1 VLSEICP
8 RFPELDNL
16 FFDLNLTYLEGNYF
30 MTEINE
36 NPQNPETPSNKPSDE
51 QAVHAE
57 PAASTEPSVN
67 PETIPNTE
75 RPVHF
80 QAERVSKE
88 LNRDARMWAMFCHL
102 GGLAALL
109 PILPII
115 GGIIAP
121 LIIWQIKKDEH
132 PFVDEQ
138 GKEAVNF
145 QISILIYELVAGL
158 LVFLCVGAFLLFAVM
173 IFNIVFLVIAAIKAN
188 DGFHY
193 HYPLCIRFIK

>member
-1 VLSEICP
+1 
-8 RFPELDNL
+8 
-16 FFDLNLTYLEGNYF
+16 

-36 NPQNPETPSNKPSDE
+36 NPQNPEVPGSEPVAE
-51 QAVHAE
+51 QPVNAE
-57 PAASTEPSVN
+57 PAASPEPAVS
-67 PETIPNTE
+67 PGPAPNTE
-75 RPVHF
+75 QTVNF

-88 LNRDARMWAMFCHL
+88 VNKDVRMWAMFCHL

-109 PILPII
+109 PILPVV
-115 GGIIAP
+115 GGVIAP
-121 LIIWQIKKDEH
+121 LIIWQIKKDDH
-132 PFVDEQ
+132 PFVNEQ

-158 LVFLCVGAFLLFAVM
+158 LMLICVGAFLFAAVV
-173 IFNIVFLVIAAIKAN
+173 IFNIVFLVIAAIKSN

>member
-1 VLSEICP
+1 
-8 RFPELDNL
+8 
-16 FFDLNLTYLEGNYF
+16 

-36 NPQNPETPSNKPSDE
+36 NPQNPEIPGSQPSAAQPVN
-51 QAVHAE
+51 AE
-57 PAASTEPSVN
+57 PAASTEPPVN
-67 PETIPNTE
+67 PEPAPNTE
-75 RPVHF
+75 QPVNF

-88 LNRDARMWAMFCHL
+88 VNKDARMWSMFCHL

-109 PILPII
+109 PILPVI

-132 PFVDEQ
+132 PFVNEQ

-158 LVFLCVGAFLLFAVM
+158 LVLACVGAFLLFAVM
-173 IFNIVFLVIAAIKAN
+173 IFNIIFLVIAAIKAN

-193 HYPLCIRFIK
+193 RYPLCIRFIK

>member
-1 VLSEICP
+1 MGDVLSPWRAWSI
-8 RFPELDNL
+8 
-16 FFDLNLTYLEGNYF
+16 
-30 MTEINE
+30 
-36 NPQNPETPSNKPSDE
+36 
-51 QAVHAE
+51 
-57 PAASTEPSVN
+57 
-67 PETIPNTE
+67 
-75 RPVHF
+75 
-80 QAERVSKE
+80 
-88 LNRDARMWAMFCHL
+88 
-102 GGLAALL
+102 L

-115 GGIIAP
+115 GGIIVP

-145 QISILIYELVAGL
+145 QISILIYEVVAGL
-158 LVFLCVGAFLLFAVM
+158 LMLICVGAFLLLAVM

>member
-1 VLSEICP
+1 
-8 RFPELDNL
+8 
-16 FFDLNLTYLEGNYF
+16 

-36 NPQNPETPSNKPSDE
+36 NPQNPETPSSKPSAE
-51 QAVHAE
+51 QPVNAE
-57 PAASTEPSVN
+57 PAASTEPHVN
-67 PETIPNTE
+67 PEPGANTAQC
-75 RPVHF
+75 VNF
-80 QAERVSKE
+80 QAERVRKE
-88 LNRDARMWAMFCHL
+88 VNKDARMWAMFCHL
-102 GGLAALL
+102 SGLAALL
-109 PILPII
+109 PILPFI

-121 LIIWQIKKDEH
+121 IIIWQIKKDEH
-132 PFVDEQ
+132 PFVNEQ

>member
-1 VLSEICP
+1 
-8 RFPELDNL
+8 
-16 FFDLNLTYLEGNYF
+16 

-36 NPQNPETPSNKPSDE
+36 NPQNPETPSSKPGDE
-51 QAVHAE
+51 QAVNAE
-57 PAASTEPSVN
+57 SAASTESCVN
-67 PETIPNTE
+67 PGTAPNTE
-75 RPVHF
+75 QSVNF
-80 QAERVSKE
+80 QAELASKE
-88 LNRDARMWAMFCHL
+88 VNRDARMWAMFCHL

-109 PILPII
+109 PILPVI

-173 IFNIVFLVIAAIKAN
+173 IFNIAFLVIAAIKAN